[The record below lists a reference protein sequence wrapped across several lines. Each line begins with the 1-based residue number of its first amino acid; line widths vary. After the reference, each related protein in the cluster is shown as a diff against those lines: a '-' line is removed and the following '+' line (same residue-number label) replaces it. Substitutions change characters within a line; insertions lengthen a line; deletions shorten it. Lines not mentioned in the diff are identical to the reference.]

1 MKRPVQLLLLGL
13 CLLPGL
19 AKGESPP
26 LKESLIAAGK
36 AFRLD
41 HEAGK
46 TGALDRLMAEIESL
60 GQAHPD
66 KREPWE
72 LLESV
77 ADWVKASA
85 EKKQA
90 YTRLAKLDAKRYPK
104 LVKLANEE
112 LAWLE
117 KLAKPIE
124 LKFTATDGR
133 KVDVAKLRGK
143 VVLIYFCASWCPP
156 CVHEYPNLKSVY
168 DRYHKKGFEIVGIS
182 ADKTRAQFD
191 LYSKRKKIPWP
202 QHYEDNAWEGSF
214 MKQFRVEYI
223 PRLFLLDHTGR
234 VAAQDTRK
242 NLEEKVRELLAKR
255 PSG

>member
-1 MKRPVQLLLLGL
+1 MEGSGGRASST
-13 CLLPGL
+13 CT
-19 AKGESPP
+19 E
-26 LKESLIAAGK
+26 K
-36 AFRLD
+36 AR
-41 HEAGK
+41 
-46 TGALDRLMAEIESL
+46 GALARWRKYQLSRAFVTWSEACAEIRQFSRIVDL
-60 GQAHPD
+60 GVRRFLHLQVYSSWRAWRWQCSEMLNAVIKHMQSRTISRAW
-66 KREPWE
+66 KKLKAEAEQLKVFHTRIRE
-72 LLESV
+72 
-77 ADWVKASA
+77 
-85 EKKQA
+85 
-90 YTRLAKLDAKRYPK
+90 
-104 LVKLANEE
+104 
-112 LAWLE
+112 
-117 KLAKPIE
+117 
-124 LKFTATDGR
+124 